1 MSVDSTA
8 KAISKMKVGEDNANA
23 AVEENANAAVGVATK
38 NGKEFKVSSENPIV
52 EDNANESVGA
62 ATQTEPEGRMA
73 DIDAI
78 KLFVGQIPR
87 TMNKED
93 LLPMFEEFGEIYSLS
108 IIKHRV
114 TNEHAGCVFLT
125 FFTRAAADKAI
136 AALHDKRVLTGM
148 KNAMQVK
155 PAHGELQCKLFVG
168 MIPHTCTAS
177 QIESVFLRFG
187 EIVEL
192 NVLKRRSKISNKGC
206 AFIQYKYKH
215 QALRAIEELH
225 GKHVI
230 EGSTTPLVVKFADN
244 RKSNKSAGR
253 GRWRGGDHMQ
263 RYGGFQPGYGY
274 APPYQPPYY
283 PNPMVTAQQF
293 HQAGGNMSYGGGN
306 MPYGGGHGQNWGPM
320 YYVPRSVPPPYYGG
334 PNPNERFF
342 EQYNTR

>member
-1 MSVDSTA
+1 MDETKNMSVESTA
-8 KAISKMKVGEDNANA
+8 KAISKMQVGEDDVNTAAENNVNARA
-23 AVEENANAAVGVATK
+23 EVATQTK
-38 NGKEFKVSSENPIV
+38 TKDTAV
-52 EDNANESVGA
+52 EDNTNAGVGA
-62 ATQTEPEGRMA
+62 ATQTETEGRMA
-73 DIDAI
+73 DVDAI

-87 TMNKED
+87 TMNKEE
-93 LLPMFEEFGEIYSLS
+93 LLPMFKEFGEIYSLS

-125 FFTRAAADKAI
+125 FFTRAAAQRAI
-136 AALHDKRVLTGM
+136 AAFHDKRVLPGM

-177 QIESVFLRFG
+177 EIESIFLRFG

-230 EGSTTPLVVKFADN
+230 EGSATPLVVKFADN
-244 RKSNKSAGR
+244 RKSKGSAGR
-253 GRWRGGDHMQ
+253 GRWRGGGGHMQ
-263 RYGGFQPGYGY
+263 RYGVFQHGYGY
-274 APPYQPPYY
+274 GLPYQSHYF
-283 PNPMVTAQQF
+283 PNPMPTAHQF
-293 HQAGGNMSYGGGN
+293 HQTGGGN
-306 MPYGGGHGQNWGPM
+306 MPYGGGRGHSWGPM
-320 YYVPRSVPPPYYGG
+320 YYVPPRVAPSYYGG
-334 PNPNERFF
+334 PNPSERF
-342 EQYNTR
+342 Y